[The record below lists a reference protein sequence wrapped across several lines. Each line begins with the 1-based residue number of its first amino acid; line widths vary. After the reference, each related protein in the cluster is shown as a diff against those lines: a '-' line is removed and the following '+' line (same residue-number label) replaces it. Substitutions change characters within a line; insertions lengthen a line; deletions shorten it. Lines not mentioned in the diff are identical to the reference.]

1 MAVDWTPIQIEYEA
15 GTKPIELSEKYG
27 LTPKQIS
34 DRAYQD
40 NWKKPKDIKSKNIE
54 ISRKKYD
61 AKISRLIDKSFSEL
75 EKILNNDDA
84 KDSDKIN
91 AVKCVIDISGLKKE
105 SQEIT
110 NTTPQIVVA
119 NETDLKALEEL
130 KNADINKR
138 IP

>member
-1 MAVDWTPIQIEYEA
+1 MVDWANIQIEYET
-15 GTKPIELSEKYG
+15 GTKPNELAEKYG
-27 LTPKQIS
+27 LNSRQIS
-34 DRAYQD
+34 DKAYKD
-40 NWKKPKDIKSKNIE
+40 NWKSPKELQARKVE
-54 ISRKKYD
+54 ISREKYNV
-61 AKISRLIDKSFSEL
+61 KISRLIDKSFSEL
-75 EKILNNDDA
+75 EKILNNEDA

-138 IP
+138 IS